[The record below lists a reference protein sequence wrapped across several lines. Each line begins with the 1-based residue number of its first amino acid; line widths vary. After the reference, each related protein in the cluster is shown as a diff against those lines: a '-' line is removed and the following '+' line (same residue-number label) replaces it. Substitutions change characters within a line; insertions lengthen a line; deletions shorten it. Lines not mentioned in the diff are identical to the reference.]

1 MISIKQQVLR
11 EFGDHGAD
19 TLKRYFSQIEYTA
32 YWCIRMLR
40 DAEGIEAVIPEG
52 VDDVLLITRGVF
64 ELHQVKTR
72 DEGQGPW
79 TVAEVLPL
87 FCQQYHR
94 RKAFGGPCRYVF
106 ASNQLA
112 DNRTQRAGSL
122 GRLFRLKILLDIK
135 HDGQT
140 FTDDEKS
147 EMDQFDGDLIPKI
160 RETLRD
166 DYGDDIDDDG
176 AKSLLHDTW
185 IATESPLVRSAES
198 HNIDELGDALS
209 ELFPGTPPPTLVQ
222 LKEIYK
228 RLLQLIVDRI
238 INTNSLTERRI
249 EREDVLSCRA
259 AKSPPVNGY
268 PDLDSTPGVTLLEKK
283 TWLGGFDMTE
293 WPGFHRQKK
302 LAEWVTRKLESLGLG
317 EKLDRLSAAVVDH
330 QAECRHKVCREQG
343 ANENPGPMILSMV
356 RPRLSELAANHF
368 PDYDEVDERFCLGIL
383 WRETDRCLAWWHGL
397 DGRVREVSS

>member
-1 MISIKQQVLR
+1 MTSIKQQVLR

-19 TLKRYFSQIEYTA
+19 TLKRYYAQIEYTA
-32 YWCIRMLR
+32 YCCIRMLH
-40 DAEGIEAVIPEG
+40 DAEGIDAVIPEG
-52 VDDVLLITRGVF
+52 VDDVLLIRRGVY

-79 TVAEVLPL
+79 TVAEALPF

-94 RKAFGGPCRYVF
+94 RKAFTGVCQYVF

-112 DNRTQRAGSL
+112 DNRTHRAGSL
-122 GRLFRLKILLDIK
+122 GRLFRLKILLDIE

-140 FTDDEKS
+140 FTDDEQA
-147 EMDQFDGDLIPKI
+147 EMHQFEGSLIPKI
-160 RETLRD
+160 RETLLN
-166 DYGDDIDDDG
+166 DYGDDIDVDN

-185 IATESPLVRSAES
+185 IATESPLVRNVES
-198 HNIDELGDALS
+198 HNLDELGDALS
-209 ELFPGTPPPTLVQ
+209 ELFPGAPPPTLVQ

-228 RLLQLIVDRI
+228 RLLHLIVERI
-238 INTNSLTERRI
+238 INTNSLETRRI
-249 EREDVLSCRA
+249 ERDDVLSCRT
-259 AKSPPVNGY
+259 SQTPPVEGY
-268 PDLDSTPGVTLLEKK
+268 PDLDRALGVNLLEKK

-302 LAEWVTRKLESLGLG
+302 LAEWVTRKLESLGLT
-317 EKLDRLSAAVVDH
+317 EKLDRLSAAVVDQ

-343 ANENPGPMILSMV
+343 ANENPGPIILSMV
-356 RPRLSELAANHF
+356 RPRLSQLAANHF
-368 PDYDEVDERFCLGIL
+368 PDYDEVDEQYCLGIL